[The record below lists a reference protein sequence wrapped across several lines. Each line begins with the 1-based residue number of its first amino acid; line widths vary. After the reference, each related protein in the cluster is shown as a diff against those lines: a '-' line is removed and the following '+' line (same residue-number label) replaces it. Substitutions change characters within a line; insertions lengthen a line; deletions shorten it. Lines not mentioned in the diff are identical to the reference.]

1 MRPGIHP
8 DASAPQ
14 AAATTKELIM
24 AKLTA
29 PLLSFGGA
37 GQLAKSMVYASWK
50 GIPYARRYVIPAN
63 PRTTAQQVT
72 RNMFK
77 SLNQIWLLM
86 PGIGKEPWLARA
98 QGKPLTGVNAFIQ
111 SNIRGVDTAA
121 PPTDWADFIGSAGAK
136 GGLPPAS
143 LGITPAATTLTCAVG
158 APAIPTGW
166 TIEEAQ
172 GICFL
177 DGDPQAPFEGT
188 VQAQFDATS
197 TYSLV
202 FTGLVTATD
211 YVVSV
216 WFKWN
221 RPDGTFAYSTSITD
235 LATTS

>member
-1 MRPGIHP
+1 
-8 DASAPQ
+8 
-14 AAATTKELIM
+14 M

-63 PRTTAQQVT
+63 PKTTAQMVT

-77 SLNQIWLLM
+77 TLNQMWLLM
-86 PGIGKEPWLARA
+86 PSVGKEPWIARA
-98 QGKPLTGVNAFIQ
+98 QGRPLTAVNAFIQ
-111 SNIRGVDTAA
+111 SNIRGVDTSA

-143 LGITPAATTLTCAVG
+143 LGLGHTANTITATIG
-158 APAIPTGW
+158 SPAIPDGW

-172 GICFL
+172 GIAFK
-177 DGDPQAPFEGT
+177 DGDPQVSFVGT
-188 VQAQFDATS
+188 IQAQTDATS

-202 FTGLVTATD
+202 FTGLSATTD

-216 WFKWN
+216 WLKWN
-221 RPDGTFAYSTSITD
+221 RPDGSFAYSTSLTGQD
-235 LATTS
+235 TTT